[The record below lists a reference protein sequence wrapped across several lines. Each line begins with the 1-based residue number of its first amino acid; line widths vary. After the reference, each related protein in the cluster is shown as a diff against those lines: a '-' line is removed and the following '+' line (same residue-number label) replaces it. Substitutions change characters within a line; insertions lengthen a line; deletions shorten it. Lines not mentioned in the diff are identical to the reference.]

1 MKKIEI
7 TKSEMKKINKL
18 VNELYEYFRVTKVMP
33 PQGDGAKLEC
43 AKEVHQV
50 ALSLF
55 KKLEH
60 SNPNVRYGACLMLLE
75 LTEQMILDGI
85 DDSLTVEEMEYY
97 E

>member
-1 MKKIEI
+1 MKKVN
-7 TKSEMKKINKL
+7 KS
-18 VNELYEYFRVTKVMP
+18 VNELYDYFRITKTMP
-33 PQGDGAKLEC
+33 PRGDGAKLEC

-75 LTEQMILDGI
+75 LTEQMILDNI
-85 DDSLTVEEMEYY
+85 DPYLTVEEMQYY